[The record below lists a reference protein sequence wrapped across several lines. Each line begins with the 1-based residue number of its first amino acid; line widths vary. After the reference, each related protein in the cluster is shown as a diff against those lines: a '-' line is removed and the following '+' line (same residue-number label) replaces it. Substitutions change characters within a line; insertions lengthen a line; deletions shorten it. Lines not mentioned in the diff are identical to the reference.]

1 MAVKQVVNYKNRKR
15 VNESV
20 VNDNTPK
27 ALKEKVVKAQ
37 EMLKEIAGSLGFVAD
52 EIYANYVN
60 NHNDKT
66 GEYALSGLD
75 KCVDKVREYAEYSG
89 RDVWNLQKVVDYLDS
104 LGAKTE
110 DMSAHDIAMQK
121 LYGGQKTPREI
132 DDEQRNADEMRKAV
146 ARHRLGIPFEPK
158 QPEKK
163 LTAFDLLNQPTPRE
177 IDERERAE
185 REARLRA
192 ARQKLGLPQR

>member
-1 MAVKQVVNYKNRKR
+1 MAVKQIVNYKNRKR

-37 EMLKEIAGSLGFVAD
+37 EILKEVAGSLGFVAD
-52 EIYANYVN
+52 EIYANYSKDELGQQN
-60 NHNDKT
+60 LAN
-66 GEYALSGLD
+66 LD
-75 KCVDKVREYAEYSG
+75 KCVDKIREYAEHSEK
-89 RDVWNLQKVVDYLDS
+89 DIWNLQKVADYLES
-104 LGAKTE
+104 LSAKTE

>member
-1 MAVKQVVNYKNRKR
+1 MAVKQIVNYKNRKR

-20 VNDNTPK
+20 VNDSTPM

-52 EIYANYVN
+52 EMFANYSN
-60 NHNDKT
+60 NELGQQNL
-66 GEYALSGLD
+66 ANLD
-75 KCVDKVREYAEYSG
+75 KCVDKIREYAEHSEK
-89 RDVWNLQKVVDYLDS
+89 DIWNLQKVVDYLDS